1 LADASARA
9 KAVALL
15 RGEIRG
21 WQQVI
26 ADPALGAQL
35 TVDVYGKDLGLAKAE
50 QQESSAATNAL
61 MESDVTR
68 QHGLFWMTPE
78 TIGETIATLAVGK
91 IKATPDM
98 FSNELLQDAY
108 QGHTRL

>member
-1 LADASARA
+1 
-9 KAVALL
+9 
-15 RGEIRG
+15 
-21 WQQVI
+21 
-26 ADPALGAQL
+26 
-35 TVDVYGKDLGLAKAE
+35 
-50 QQESSAATNAL
+50 
-61 MESDVTR
+61 
-68 QHGLFWMTPE
+68 MTPE